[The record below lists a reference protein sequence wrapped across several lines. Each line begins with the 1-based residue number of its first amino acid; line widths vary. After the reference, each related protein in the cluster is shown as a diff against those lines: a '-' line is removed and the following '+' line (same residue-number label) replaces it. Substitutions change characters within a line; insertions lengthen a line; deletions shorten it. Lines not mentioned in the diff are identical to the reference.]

1 MVVVEGA
8 SATVTTVIVE
18 RADITE
24 SSSANVKE
32 EQIEYFEVV
41 EPVEYEVSSDCSAI
55 VEKYTESDDDE
66 TPALS

>member
-1 MVVVEGA
+1 MVVEEA

-18 RADITE
+18 RADITQ
-24 SSSANVKE
+24 SSSGNAKE

-41 EPVEYEVSSDCSAI
+41 EPVEYDVSSDDSAI
-55 VEKYTESDDDE
+55 MEKYTESDDE